1 MSHVEQV
8 DSREILE
15 RVHVE
20 MSLLGNALGSR
31 TYWAVF
37 RRARSGVPF
46 QLDRVYL
53 DRVRQTQAS
62 VAEFRMITQIDVDG
76 VPGRQKMLVRMTATA
91 LRQLAIRHR
100 DLQSTLERILAEN
113 AK

>member
-1 MSHVEQV
+1 
-8 DSREILE
+8 
-15 RVHVE
+15 
-20 MSLLGNALGSR
+20 
-31 TYWAVF
+31 
-37 RRARSGVPF
+37 
-46 QLDRVYL
+46 
-53 DRVRQTQAS
+53 
-62 VAEFRMITQIDVDG
+62 MITQIDVDG